1 MAAALLQQRLL
12 QDIKELQTKPYP
24 GIALHLRD
32 GDLTQAC
39 LILTP
44 QGSAS
49 LHLTV
54 IFEDRYPIQPP
65 QITIQSKIAHPNIYN
80 DYICASILN
89 TTEGYTPA
97 YTLKGICIQ
106 LLSFFGSD
114 KLEQDH
120 GGVVDLKDYARDI
133 RQFGDYT
140 NRHQLGVEFSCTKC
154 GFGSNSG
161 GHVLGSHVPN
171 LANNQMP
178 SNAMQLGAQLASGD
192 PNRPFAGQKLHL
204 VDLPNELL
212 VSVTEFI
219 EEETLFLAARAWN
232 GFSRLLQSQNLI
244 QVREMQCFA
253 LKQGFKQCCLGV
265 GIGII
270 ARKLQ
275 SEFDYIS
282 KDAFEK
288 LGVRTSVQ
296 GVPFSYW
303 LPLPFSESHWK
314 RVKADALVSLEKLGR
329 VAGISGPAENGLY
342 AIINDVTVKLCEA
355 TSGQGSASN
364 DHRSR
369 WSSSMNLKSTLTHAS
384 EKAVE
389 SYYQLYHLLV
399 TLATDNPE
407 IAAESSRRIKAFMD
421 GDRSKTNFPNLG
433 HLLVALLISG
443 ATTTA
448 DLTKA
453 IIKEAITRNVV
464 WMLDSRGAGMAEL
477 SYLEL
482 SEISEYRLTKTYEAS
497 KTSFNLLMFAHLMR
511 KTVSQ
516 PAAGT
521 DAPQTRTLQDVRDE
535 LFNRHGSPPAGT
547 AAALAASI
555 RRIQEV
561 ESFPSFLQ
569 NMEVPVPTAAEFTGF
584 LRRTVEDSMAK
595 GYSTWALSQERALAL
610 RLREEPDVDVVPGMR
625 PSAVSLTGARFTFFP
640 QNQKRKAEGGA
651 DRGGRGGR
659 GNGRGR
665 GRGRG
670 GW

>member
-1 MAAALLQQRLL
+1 MAAALLRQRLL

-39 LILTP
+39 LVLTP
-44 QGSAS
+44 EGNAP

-54 IFEDRYPIQPP
+54 IFQILYPIEPP
-65 QITIQSKIAHPNIYN
+65 KITIQSKIAHPNIYGG
-80 DYICASILN
+80 YICASILN

-114 KLEQDH
+114 KIEQDH
-120 GGVVDLKDYARDI
+120 GGVVDLKNYARDI
-133 RQFGDYT
+133 KEFGDFT
-140 NRHQLGVEFSCTKC
+140 GRHQLGDEFSCTKC
-154 GFGSNSG
+154 GFGNSG
-161 GHVLGSHVPN
+161 GHVLGSDVPS
-171 LANNQMP
+171 LVDSESP
-178 SNAMQLGAQLASGD
+178 SNPVQLDKHSGSGD
-192 PNRPFAGQKLHL
+192 PNHPFAGQQRHL
-204 VDLPNELL
+204 SDLPNELL
-212 VSVTEFI
+212 VSITEYM
-219 EEETLFLAARAWN
+219 EEETLFLAARAWT
-232 GFSRLLQSQNLI
+232 GFSKLLQSQNLI
-244 QVREMQCFA
+244 QVREMQCFT
-253 LKQGFKQCCLGV
+253 LKEGFKECRLGV
-265 GIGII
+265 GISMTG
-270 ARKLQ
+270 RKLQ

-296 GVPFSYW
+296 GVPFGYW

-314 RVKADALVSLEKLGR
+314 RVKDDALVSMDAIGR
-329 VAGISGPAENGLY
+329 VAGISGPKENVLY
-342 AIINDVTVKLCEA
+342 ALMNDVTVKLCEA
-355 TSGQGSASN
+355 ASGENSASN
-364 DHRSR
+364 DRRSR

-399 TLATDNPE
+399 TLATDDPE

-421 GDRSKTNFPNLG
+421 GDRSKANFPNLG
-433 HLLVALLISG
+433 HLLVSMLISD

-448 DLTKA
+448 DLTTA

-464 WMLDSRGAGMAEL
+464 WMLDTRGAGMAGL
-477 SYLEL
+477 SYLEP
-482 SEISEYRLTKTYEAS
+482 SEISEFRLTKTYEAS

-521 DAPQTRTLQDVRDE
+521 DATETRTLQDVRDE
-535 LFNRHGSPPAGT
+535 LFSRHGSPPAGT

-561 ESFPSFLQ
+561 KTFPSFLQ
-569 NMEVPVPTAAEFTGF
+569 NMEVPVPTAAEFTRF
-584 LRRTVEDSMAK
+584 LRCTVQDSMDK
-595 GYSTWALSQERALAL
+595 GYSTWPFSQERALAM
-610 RLREEPDVDVVPGMR
+610 RLKEEPQVEVVLGLR
-625 PSAVSLTGARFTFFP
+625 PSAATGGRFTFFP
-640 QNQKRKAEGGA
+640 QDQKRKRDEGA
-651 DRGGRGGR
+651 GRGGR
-659 GNGRGR
+659 GGRGR

>member
-1 MAAALLQQRLL
+1 MAAALPQQRLL
-12 QDIKELQTKPYP
+12 RDIKELQTKPYP

-44 QGSAS
+44 EGNAP

-120 GGVVDLKDYARDI
+120 GGVVDLKDYTRDI
-133 RQFGDYT
+133 RQFGDFT
-140 NRHQLGVEFSCTKC
+140 GRHQLGVEFSCTKC
-154 GFGSNSG
+154 GFINAG
-161 GHVLGSHVPN
+161 GHVLGSHVSNPTDDN
-171 LANNQMP
+171 VP
-178 SNAMQLGAQLASGD
+178 SSPMQLGAQPLSGN
-192 PNRPFAGQKLHL
+192 PNQPFAEQERHL
-204 VDLPNELL
+204 WDLPDELL
-212 VSVTEFI
+212 VSITEFM
-219 EEETLFLAARAWN
+219 EEETLFSAARAWN

-244 QVREMQCFA
+244 QVREMQCFT
-253 LKQGFKQCCLGV
+253 LKEGFKQCCLGV
-265 GIGII
+265 GIGING
-270 ARKLQ
+270 RKLQ

-282 KDAFEK
+282 KDAFQK

-296 GVPFSYW
+296 GIPFSYW

-314 RVKADALVSLEKLGR
+314 RVKADALASLESIGR
-329 VAGISGPAENGLY
+329 VAGISGPAENVLY
-342 AIINDVTVKLCEA
+342 AIMNDVTVKLCEA
-355 TSGQGSASN
+355 TSGENNASN
-364 DHRSR
+364 DRRSR

-407 IAAESSRRIKAFMD
+407 IAAESSRCIKAFMD

-433 HLLVALLISG
+433 HLLVAMLISD
-443 ATTTA
+443 ATTTS
-448 DLTKA
+448 DLTTA

-477 SYLEL
+477 SYLEP
-482 SEISEYRLTKTYEAS
+482 SEISEYRLTKTYEVS

-511 KTVSQ
+511 KTASQ
-516 PAAGT
+516 PAAGI
-521 DAPQTRTLQDVRDE
+521 DGPQSRTLQDVREE
-535 LFNRHGSPPAGT
+535 LFSRHGSPPAGT

-555 RRIQEV
+555 RSIREV
-561 ESFPSFLQ
+561 KSFPCFLQ
-569 NMEVPVPTAAEFTGF
+569 NMEVPVPRAAESTRF
-584 LRRTVEDSMAK
+584 LRRSVEDSMAK
-595 GYSTWALSQERALAL
+595 GYSTWAFSQERALAL
-610 RLREEPDVDVVPGMR
+610 RLREEPDVEVVPGMR
-625 PSAVSLTGARFTFFP
+625 PSNVNLKGARFTFFP
-640 QNQKRKAEGGA
+640 QNQKRKADGSA
-651 DRGGRGGR
+651 DRGGRGDR

-670 GW
+670 GF

>member
-1 MAAALLQQRLL
+1 MAAALLRQRLL
-12 QDIKELQTKPYP
+12 QDINELQTKPYP

-39 LILTP
+39 LVLTP
-44 QGSAS
+44 ENNAQ

-54 IFEDRYPIQPP
+54 IFKNQYPIQPP
-65 QITIQSKIAHPNIYN
+65 EITIQSNIVHPNIYQ

-114 KLEQDH
+114 RIEQDY
-120 GGVVDLKDYARDI
+120 GGVVDLKTYAREAGAFERFAS
-133 RQFGDYT
+133 RQHDD
-140 NRHQLGVEFSCTKC
+140 FSCSKC
-154 GFGSNSG
+154 GFGKADF
-161 GHVLGSHVPN
+161 HLLGSDAPN
-171 LANNQMP
+171 PARNKKP
-178 SNAMQLGAQLASGD
+178 SNLMQLDARSGSGD
-192 PNRPFAGQKLHL
+192 PSKPLAGQKHHL

-212 VSVTEFI
+212 VSITEFM

-244 QVREMQCFA
+244 QVREMQCFT
-253 LKQGFKQCCLGV
+253 LKEGFKQCCLGV
-265 GIGII
+265 GINVNG
-270 ARKLQ
+270 RKLQ

-282 KDAFEK
+282 KDAFQK
-288 LGVRTSVQ
+288 LGIRASVQ
-296 GVPFSYW
+296 GVPFRYW
-303 LPLPFSESHWK
+303 LPLPFSEVHWK
-314 RVKADALVSLEKLGR
+314 RVKDDALASMGAIGR
-329 VAGISGPAENGLY
+329 AAGISGPKENVLY
-342 AIINDVTVKLCEA
+342 AIMNDVTVKLCEA
-355 TSGQGSASN
+355 TSGGGSSSS
-364 DHRSR
+364 DRRSR
-369 WSSSMNLKSTLTHAS
+369 MSVSMNLKSTLTHAS

-399 TLATDNPE
+399 TLATDDPE

-433 HLLVALLISG
+433 HLLVALLISD

-448 DLTKA
+448 DLTTA

-464 WMLDSRGAGMAEL
+464 WMLDTRGAGMAEL
-477 SYLEL
+477 SYLEP
-482 SEISEYRLTKTYEAS
+482 SKTSGYRLTKTYEAS

-516 PAAGT
+516 PAAGV
-521 DAPQTRTLQDVRDE
+521 DATQTRSLQDIRNE
-535 LFNRHGSPPAGT
+535 LFSRHGSPPAGT

-555 RRIQEV
+555 RSIQEV
-561 ESFPSFLQ
+561 TSFPSFLQ

-584 LRRTVEDSMAK
+584 LRRMVQDSVDK
-595 GYSTWALSQERALAL
+595 GYSTMPFSQERALAL
-610 RLREEPDVDVVPGMR
+610 RLRQEPGVEIVEGLR
-625 PSAVSLTGARFTFFP
+625 PSAVTGAWFSFFP
-640 QNQKRKAEGGA
+640 QDEKRKRNEGGA
-651 DRGGRGGR
+651 GRGGRGGR

-670 GW
+670 RGGW

>member
-1 MAAALLQQRLL
+1 MVAVLLQQRLL

-44 QGSAS
+44 EGNAP

-54 IFEDRYPIQPP
+54 LFQDRYPIQPP
-65 QITIQSKIAHPNIYN
+65 LITIQSKIAHPNIFN
-80 DYICASILN
+80 QYICASILN
-89 TTEGYTPA
+89 TAEGYTPA

-133 RQFGDYT
+133 RQFGDST
-140 NRHQLGVEFSCTKC
+140 GRHQLGLEFNCTMC
-154 GFGSNSG
+154 GFGNVG
-161 GHVLGSHVPN
+161 GHVLGSHASNPT
-171 LANNQMP
+171 NNNVP
-178 SNAMQLGAQLASGD
+178 SNPRQLGAQPVSGN
-192 PNRPFAGQKLHL
+192 PNQPFAEQKRHL
-204 VDLPNELL
+204 WDLPNELL
-212 VSVTEFI
+212 VSITEFM

-244 QVREMQCFA
+244 QVREMQCFT
-253 LKQGFKQCCLGV
+253 LKEGFKQCCLGV
-265 GIGII
+265 GIGING
-270 ARKLQ
+270 RKLQ

-282 KDAFEK
+282 KDAFHK

-296 GVPFSYW
+296 GVPFWYW

-314 RVKADALVSLEKLGR
+314 RVKADALVSLERIGR
-329 VAGISGPAENGLY
+329 AAGISGPAENVLY
-342 AIINDVTVKLCEA
+342 AIMNDVTVKLCEA
-355 TSGQGSASN
+355 TSGDNSASN
-364 DHRSR
+364 DRRSR
-369 WSSSMNLKSTLTHAS
+369 WSTSMNLKSTLTHAS

-433 HLLVALLISG
+433 HLLVALLISD
-443 ATTTA
+443 ANTTS
-448 DLTKA
+448 DLTTA

-477 SYLEL
+477 SYLEP

-521 DAPQTRTLQDVRDE
+521 DATQTRTLQDIRDE
-535 LFNRHGSPPAGT
+535 LFSRHGSPPAGT

-555 RRIQEV
+555 RGIQEV
-561 ESFPSFLQ
+561 KSFPSFLQ
-569 NMEVPVPTAAEFTGF
+569 NMEVPVPTAAEFTRF
-584 LRRTVEDSMAK
+584 LRRSVEDSMAK
-595 GYSTWALSQERALAL
+595 GYSTMPMSQERALAL
-610 RLREEPDVDVVPGMR
+610 RLREEPDVDVVPGLR
-625 PSAVSLTGARFTFFP
+625 PSAVTGGRFTFFP
-640 QNQKRKAEGGA
+640 QNQKRKADGSA

-659 GNGRGR
+659 GR

-670 GW
+670 GF

>member
-1 MAAALLQQRLL
+1 MAAALLRQRLL
-12 QDIKELQTKPYP
+12 QDINELQTKPYP
-24 GIALHLRD
+24 GIALHLQN
-32 GDLTQAC
+32 GDLTRAC
-39 LILTP
+39 LVLTP
-44 QGSAS
+44 EDNAP

-54 IFEDRYPIQPP
+54 IFQDRYPIQPP
-65 QITIQSKIAHPNIYN
+65 KITIQSEIAHPNIYQ

-97 YTLKGICIQ
+97 YTLKDICIQ

-133 RQFGDYT
+133 RVFGDPT
-140 NRHQLGVEFSCTKC
+140 GRHQLDYGFRCTKC
-154 GFGSNSG
+154 GFGNAG
-161 GHVLGSHVPN
+161 GHVLGSGASSSAGN
-171 LANNQMP
+171 EAP
-178 SNAMQLGAQLASGD
+178 SNEMLVTPSESGD
-192 PNRPFAGQKLHL
+192 PSRPFAGQKRHL
-204 VDLPNELL
+204 FDLPNELL
-212 VSVTEFI
+212 VSVTEVM

-244 QVREMQCFA
+244 QVREMQCFT
-253 LKQGFKQCCLGV
+253 LKESFKQCSLGV
-265 GIGII
+265 GIGVDG
-270 ARKLQ
+270 RKLQ

-282 KDAFEK
+282 KDAFQK

-296 GVPFSYW
+296 GVRFGYW

-314 RVKADALVSLEKLGR
+314 RVKDEALVSLEAIGR
-329 VAGISGPAENGLY
+329 AASISGPKENVLY
-342 AIINDVTVKLCEA
+342 ALMNDVTVKLCEA
-355 TSGQGSASN
+355 TSGEKSASS
-364 DHRSR
+364 DRRASY
-369 WSSSMNLKSTLTHAS
+369 SSFMNRKSTLTHAS

-399 TLATDNPE
+399 TLATDNAE

-421 GDRSKTNFPNLG
+421 GDRSKTNFPNMG
-433 HLLVALLISG
+433 HLLVALLISD
-443 ATTTA
+443 ATTTSE
-448 DLTKA
+448 LTTA

-464 WMLDSRGAGMAEL
+464 WMLDSRGAGMAGL
-477 SYLEL
+477 SYLEP
-482 SEISEYRLTKTYEAS
+482 SDISEYRLTKTYEAS

-516 PAAGT
+516 PATGVNT
-521 DAPQTRTLQDVRDE
+521 TQPSTLQDVRDE

-561 ESFPSFLQ
+561 KTFPSFLQ
-569 NMEVPVPTAAEFTGF
+569 NMEVPVPTAAEFTRF
-584 LRRTVEDSMAK
+584 LRRSVQESVEK
-595 GYSTWALSQERALAL
+595 GYSTWALSQERALTL
-610 RLREEPDVDVVPGMR
+610 RLREEPEVDIVPGLR
-625 PSAVSLTGARFTFFP
+625 PSVATSERVTFFP
-640 QNQKRKAEGGA
+640 QDHKRKWGGGA

-670 GW
+670 GS

>member
-44 QGSAS
+44 EGNAP

-65 QITIQSKIAHPNIYN
+65 QITIQSKIAHPNVYTQ
-80 DYICASILN
+80 YICASILN
-89 TTEGYTPA
+89 TAEGYTPA

-114 KLEQDH
+114 RLEQDH

-133 RQFGDYT
+133 RQFGDHT
-140 NRHQLGVEFSCTKC
+140 NRHQLGVEFSCTMC
-154 GFGSNSG
+154 GFGNAG

-171 LANNQMP
+171 LTDRNVP
-178 SNAMQLGAQLASGD
+178 SNPTQLGAQPVSGN
-192 PNRPFAGQKLHL
+192 PNQPFAEQKRHL
-204 VDLPNELL
+204 WDLPNELL
-212 VSVTEFI
+212 VSITEFM

-244 QVREMQCFA
+244 QVREMQCFT
-253 LKQGFKQCCLGV
+253 LKEGFKQCCLGV
-265 GIGII
+265 GVGMIG
-270 ARKLQ
+270 RKLQ

-282 KDAFEK
+282 KDAFQK

-296 GVPFSYW
+296 GVPFGYW

-314 RVKADALVSLEKLGR
+314 RVKDDALVSLESIGR
-329 VAGISGPAENGLY
+329 AAGISGPAENVLY
-342 AIINDVTVKLCEA
+342 AIMNDVTVKLCEA
-355 TSGQGSASN
+355 TSGEDSAPN
-364 DHRSR
+364 DRRSR
-369 WSSSMNLKSTLTHAS
+369 WPSSMDLKSTLTHAS

-433 HLLVALLISG
+433 HLLVALLISD
-443 ATTTA
+443 ATTTS
-448 DLTKA
+448 DLTTA

-464 WMLDSRGAGMAEL
+464 WMLDTRGAGMAEL
-477 SYLEL
+477 SYLEP
-482 SEISEYRLTKTYEAS
+482 SEISEYRLAKTYEAS

-521 DAPQTRTLQDVRDE
+521 DATQTRTLQDVRNE
-535 LFNRHGSPPAGT
+535 LFSRHGSPPAGT

-555 RRIQEV
+555 RSIQEV
-561 ESFPSFLQ
+561 RSFPSFLQ
-569 NMEVPVPTAAEFTGF
+569 NMEVPVPTAVEFTRF
-584 LRRTVEDSMAK
+584 LRRSVEDSMAK
-595 GYSTWALSQERALAL
+595 GYSTMPMSQERALAL
-610 RLREEPDVDVVPGMR
+610 RLRAEPDVDIVPGLR
-625 PSAVSLTGARFTFFP
+625 PSAVTGGRFTFFP
-640 QNQKRKAEGGA
+640 QNQKRKADGSA

-670 GW
+670 GF

>member
-1 MAAALLQQRLL
+1 
-12 QDIKELQTKPYP
+12 
-24 GIALHLRD
+24 
-32 GDLTQAC
+32 
-39 LILTP
+39 LTP
-44 QGSAS
+44 EGNAP

-65 QITIQSKIAHPNIYN
+65 QITIQSKIAHPNIFN
-80 DYICASILN
+80 QYICASILN
-89 TTEGYTPA
+89 TAEGYTPA

-114 KLEQDH
+114 RLEQDH

-133 RQFGDYT
+133 RQFGDHT
-140 NRHQLGVEFSCTKC
+140 NRHQLGVEFSCTMC
-154 GFGSNSG
+154 GFGNAG

-171 LANNQMP
+171 LTDGNVP
-178 SNAMQLGAQLASGD
+178 SNPRQLGAQPVSSN
-192 PNRPFAGQKLHL
+192 PNQPFAEQQHHL
-204 VDLPNELL
+204 WDLPNELL
-212 VSVTEFI
+212 VSITEFM

-244 QVREMQCFA
+244 QVREMQCFT
-253 LKQGFKQCCLGV
+253 LKEGFKQCCLGV

-270 ARKLQ
+270 GRKLQ

-282 KDAFEK
+282 KDAFQK

-296 GVPFSYW
+296 GVPFGYW

-314 RVKADALVSLEKLGR
+314 RVKDDALVSLESIGR
-329 VAGISGPAENGLY
+329 AAGISGPAENVLY
-342 AIINDVTVKLCEA
+342 AIMNDVTVKLCEA
-355 TSGQGSASN
+355 TSDENSASN
-364 DHRSR
+364 DRRSR

-399 TLATDNPE
+399 TLATDDPE

-433 HLLVALLISG
+433 HLLVAMLISD
-443 ATTTA
+443 ATTTS
-448 DLTKA
+448 DLTTA

-477 SYLEL
+477 SYLEP

-516 PAAGT
+516 PASGT
-521 DAPQTRTLQDVRDE
+521 DAAQTRTLEDFRDE
-535 LFNRHGSPPAGT
+535 LFSRHGSPPAGT

-555 RRIQEV
+555 RSIQEV
-561 ESFPSFLQ
+561 KSFPSFLQ
-569 NMEVPVPTAAEFTGF
+569 NMEVPVPTAAEFTRF
-584 LRRTVEDSMAK
+584 LRRSVEDSMAK
-595 GYSTWALSQERALAL
+595 GYSTMPMSQERALAL
-610 RLREEPDVDVVPGMR
+610 RLREEPDVDVVPGLR
-625 PSAVSLTGARFTFFP
+625 PSAVTGGRFTFFP
-640 QNQKRKAEGGA
+640 QNQKRKADGGA
-651 DRGGRGGR
+651 ERGGRGGR

-670 GW
+670 GF

>member
-1 MAAALLQQRLL
+1 MAAPLLRQRLL
-12 QDIKELQTKPYP
+12 QDINELQTKPYP

-32 GDLTQAC
+32 DDITQAC

-44 QGSAS
+44 EDNAP

-54 IFEDRYPIQPP
+54 IFQDGYPIQPP
-65 QITIQSKIAHPNIYN
+65 KITIQSEIAHPNIYH

-114 KLEQDH
+114 RIEQDH
-120 GGVVDLKDYARDI
+120 GGVVDLKNYARDI
-133 RQFGDYT
+133 RVFGDPT
-140 NRHQLGVEFSCTKC
+140 GRHQLNNGYCCDKC
-154 GFGSNSG
+154 GFGGAEGHTLRSDTPKVAVDKSSSDAMKLDAPSG
-161 GHVLGSHVPN
+161 SGNPN
-171 LANNQMP
+171 Q
-178 SNAMQLGAQLASGD
+178 
-192 PNRPFAGQKLHL
+192 PFAGQKRHL
-204 VDLPNELL
+204 FDLPNELL
-212 VSVTEFI
+212 VVVTEFM

-244 QVREMQCFA
+244 QVREMQCFT
-253 LKQGFKQCCLGV
+253 LKEGFKQCSLGV
-265 GIGII
+265 GIG
-270 ARKLQ
+270 ANGRKLQ

-282 KDAFEK
+282 KDAFQK

-296 GVPFSYW
+296 GVPFGYW

-314 RVKADALVSLEKLGR
+314 RVRDEARVSLETIGKA
-329 VAGISGPAENGLY
+329 AGISGPSESVLY
-342 AIINDVTVKLCEA
+342 AIMNDVTVKLCEA
-355 TSGQGSASN
+355 TISGENGASN
-364 DHRSR
+364 GRRSR
-369 WSSSMNLKSTLTHAS
+369 WSNSMSLKSTLTHAS

-399 TLATDNPE
+399 TLATDNPD

-433 HLLVALLISG
+433 HLLVALLTSD

-448 DLTKA
+448 DLTTA

-477 SYLEL
+477 SYLEP
-482 SEISEYRLTKTYEAS
+482 SMISEYRLTKTYEAS

-516 PAAGT
+516 PAASV
-521 DAPQTRTLQDVRDE
+521 DATQTRTLRDIREE

-547 AAALAASI
+547 AAAFAASI

-561 ESFPSFLQ
+561 KTFPSFLQ
-569 NMEVPVPTAAEFTGF
+569 NMEVPVPTAAEFTRF
-584 LRRTVEDSMAK
+584 LRRTVQESVEK
-595 GYSTWALSQERALAL
+595 GYSVWAVSQERALAL
-610 RLREEPDVDVVPGMR
+610 RLREEPDVDIVPGLR
-625 PSAVSLTGARFTFFP
+625 PSAAKVERVTFFP
-640 QNQKRKAEGGA
+640 QDHKRKRGGGT
-651 DRGGRGGR
+651 DRGGRGIGGPR
-659 GNGRGR
+659 RGR